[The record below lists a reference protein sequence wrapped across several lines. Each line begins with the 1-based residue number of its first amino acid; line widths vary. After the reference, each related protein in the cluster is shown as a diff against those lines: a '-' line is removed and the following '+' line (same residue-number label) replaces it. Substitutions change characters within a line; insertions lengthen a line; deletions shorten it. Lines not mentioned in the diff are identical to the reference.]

1 MRYLRI
7 APTGFSGGRNLSR
20 LWARPRYD
28 QAWRVTVELQSQ
40 MKPNNRS
47 HVARRLWRTVYY
59 EAGHALA
66 DFIFCFCIRRVS
78 IVPLVVTAMKD
89 L

>member
-1 MRYLRI
+1 
-7 APTGFSGGRNLSR
+7 
-20 LWARPRYD
+20 
-28 QAWRVTVELQSQ
+28 

-59 EAGHALA
+59 EAGHAFA
-66 DFIFCFCIRRVS
+66 DFIFCFCIPRVS